1 MQQDCQK
8 EYIPNYN
15 NLCCLK
21 HLIILNN
28 LSEMRLLD
36 STFGKFL
43 IKNLNNFD
51 KNNKLILSKEINLE
65 NSINFLNILSKYISH
80 YYFLGKN
87 TFSKF
92 LCKIAF
98 KFSEN
103 LIFREHPDIIIRIS
117 SIKNNIACIY
127 EYEKKYEK
135 SITNLSY
142 CEKYLTNNLEKL
154 IYYSNLIRIISK
166 KHANNQNYFIEIIY
180 NKNSNNF
187 NNENNENNKIIEY
200 IENWKKYI
208 NEELDKFNN
217 VKNLNNSINYR
228 SRTNNDRNNNYN
240 YDIKELKIISICIYN
255 YAIFLEKLLKKILD
269 AKEILKKGYEFSICN
284 FGDNHFITIKYQ
296 EKLNKISNVLSTKNT
311 FNLEDESE
319 LDLMNGNNLD
329 MSETYRENGE
339 FNNKINN
346 ILQHLES
353 IGKQFEGKEINQ
365 DDKKFILQQTEEIK
379 SILKFNKKKSLQNKN
394 SNKEKL
400 NNNNI
405 IINNRHSNSRNK
417 NNNQEKHFSTD
428 GLNVSTIER
437 QKSNNLLDNESIS
450 EEEKILSNV
459 KDKNESNNN
468 LIINNKKDTINLLND
483 ELNNSSSINERPK
496 FIDKFKSHLSKII
509 PSISLVTV
517 EDKDYKSE
525 TFFQKADIKVNSPTI
540 NIKLDEA
547 NNDDY
552 NCVTYFQTT
561 DTNHIENNVNKNINN
576 NNNNSG
582 SYEQNFIE
590 SERKY
595 LSELIKIKRKDFLFF
610 NFFNSIEKINPKKEE
625 FFSLRYI
632 NNEDVYIKLLAN
644 ETIINIELINNKKEK
659 LDNIEFDYNKLSNLL
674 NQINLYIMT
683 KYQFIYEENININD
697 FIKNYLLFYISV
709 RYQENTYKF
718 GISQNPIGIFLK
730 KSINFKVRH
739 VLCVFDIIIL
749 EQNKLKIIL
758 YSSNDE
764 KKIIFID
771 AFIDNESFDLIFKR
785 HDIYNIFI
793 LSSSDYTSD
802 ENIINIGKNIQKTIN
817 NFCVDR
823 YNTFDDLCLSKGQVT
838 FKCEISN
845 KCNNLTL
852 FICDFSERLFKVFK
866 INENLNKL
874 DGIIYSSEM
883 KDIFGYEINDLYNR
897 TNKEEKNF
905 LSQFIMNCITVNEID
920 EKTEKIVIMPFNV
933 TNNFSF
939 INSNK
944 IINYSIY
951 EINKNHFM
959 KLLIYNP
966 LTNQDYYKIFKIVS
980 KKDINKFSFDTY
992 KDKLEEIYLN
1002 TLNYMMNE
1010 NDYFISYIEI

>member
-43 IKNLNNFD
+43 IKNLNNID

-127 EYEKKYEK
+127 EYEKKYDK

-228 SRTNNDRNNNYN
+228 SRTNNERNNNYN
-240 YDIKELKIISICIYN
+240 YDINELKIISICIYN

-379 SILKFNKKKSLQNKN
+379 SILKLNKKKSLQNKN

-400 NNNNI
+400 NNNI
-405 IINNRHSNSRNK
+405 IINNRHSN
-417 NNNQEKHFSTD
+417 
-428 GLNVSTIER
+428 
-437 QKSNNLLDNESIS
+437 
-450 EEEKILSNV
+450 
-459 KDKNESNNN
+459 
-468 LIINNKKDTINLLND
+468 
-483 ELNNSSSINERPK
+483 
-496 FIDKFKSHLSKII
+496 
-509 PSISLVTV
+509 
-517 EDKDYKSE
+517 
-525 TFFQKADIKVNSPTI
+525 
-540 NIKLDEA
+540 
-547 NNDDY
+547 
-552 NCVTYFQTT
+552 
-561 DTNHIENNVNKNINN
+561 
-576 NNNNSG
+576 
-582 SYEQNFIE
+582 
-590 SERKY
+590 
-595 LSELIKIKRKDFLFF
+595 
-610 NFFNSIEKINPKKEE
+610 
-625 FFSLRYI
+625 
-632 NNEDVYIKLLAN
+632 
-644 ETIINIELINNKKEK
+644 
-659 LDNIEFDYNKLSNLL
+659 
-674 NQINLYIMT
+674 
-683 KYQFIYEENININD
+683 
-697 FIKNYLLFYISV
+697 
-709 RYQENTYKF
+709 
-718 GISQNPIGIFLK
+718 
-730 KSINFKVRH
+730 
-739 VLCVFDIIIL
+739 
-749 EQNKLKIIL
+749 
-758 YSSNDE
+758 
-764 KKIIFID
+764 
-771 AFIDNESFDLIFKR
+771 
-785 HDIYNIFI
+785 
-793 LSSSDYTSD
+793 
-802 ENIINIGKNIQKTIN
+802 
-817 NFCVDR
+817 
-823 YNTFDDLCLSKGQVT
+823 
-838 FKCEISN
+838 
-845 KCNNLTL
+845 
-852 FICDFSERLFKVFK
+852 
-866 INENLNKL
+866 
-874 DGIIYSSEM
+874 
-883 KDIFGYEINDLYNR
+883 
-897 TNKEEKNF
+897 
-905 LSQFIMNCITVNEID
+905 
-920 EKTEKIVIMPFNV
+920 
-933 TNNFSF
+933 
-939 INSNK
+939 
-944 IINYSIY
+944 
-951 EINKNHFM
+951 
-959 KLLIYNP
+959 
-966 LTNQDYYKIFKIVS
+966 
-980 KKDINKFSFDTY
+980 
-992 KDKLEEIYLN
+992 
-1002 TLNYMMNE
+1002 
-1010 NDYFISYIEI
+1010 